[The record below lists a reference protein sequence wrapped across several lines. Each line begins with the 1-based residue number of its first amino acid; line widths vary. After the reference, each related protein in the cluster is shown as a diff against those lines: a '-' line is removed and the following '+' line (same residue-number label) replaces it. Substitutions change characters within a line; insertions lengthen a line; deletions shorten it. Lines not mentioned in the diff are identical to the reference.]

1 MHTQWTVIICVVM
14 HLGAFKGNLYA
25 TIQDRETE
33 KKKCRILARRPRTHQ
48 TQLEN

>member
-33 KKKCRILARRPRTHQ
+33 KKKCPILAQTHQ